1 MEEDWKYPSKTDQG
15 NPHRGAADR
24 KKPSSRKTRSRKAES
39 GKLKIGDHWNAITI
53 IALSQNSPLKAIAEF
68 VENSIDAGAKN
79 VTIVRGKEKGQLYLK
94 VIDDGEGIPL
104 DGEGKPD
111 FRYVATHIC
120 DSIKKK
126 LKEKGEQG
134 IQGEFGIGLLSF
146 WTVGERLVLASAGA
160 EGKTY
165 QMEMKKGEQG
175 YAVTPKR
182 SLFSHPG
189 TELTIHPLLPGLR
202 QLNGERI
209 QHYLASE
216 LRDRIRKTGVNIKIR
231 DRYSRKEFEVKPKEY
246 TGRMLHDFDVL
257 ETLHG
262 EIYLELYLNTYYP
275 ENKVSLFRSGTRVL
289 PDITELDFFNR
300 EPWSAGYLQGMI
312 DVPFL
317 QLTPGSRTGIVQ
329 DENYNVFCNSIH
341 EVEKKLGEII
351 ELEKKVEEEKASK
364 YILKSVQRA
373 LKEAFL
379 ALPKG
384 EYDWFSISTG
394 GKKAGEGKKA
404 ESLFAEQDKAVAAQR
419 ISEHEGPGE
428 QEPGQEAAF
437 YEYSGPLYKA
447 VISPA
452 SCVVK
457 VNNTKNFRCIP
468 RDRNKKTVEVNVDIR
483 WKIKQGEGS
492 LDRSDGAFVTFTA
505 SGEPGLTILEATVT
519 QGEIVC
525 SAESIVTVTESL
537 AEKMGE
543 DGKGSGRGIPGYTF
557 LRATGELWRSRY
569 DEKNNLIVINNG
581 HKDYIYASRKKA
593 RKLKYICR
601 LFAKELVLR
610 NFMGFD
616 SEALLERMIEL
627 SLYTEENLR

>member
-1 MEEDWKYPSKTDQG
+1 MYSKYSKKSLSDK
-15 NPHRGAADR
+15 NY
-24 KKPSSRKTRSRKAES
+24 SSSTRTES

-68 VENSIDAGAKN
+68 VENSIDARARN
-79 VTIVRGKEKGQLYLK
+79 ITIVRGKEKGQLYLK
-94 VIDDGEGIPL
+94 VIDDGEGIPH
-104 DGEGKPD
+104 DGKGMPD

-146 WTVGERLVLASAGA
+146 WTVGEKLVLASAGA
-160 EGKTY
+160 DGKTY

-175 YAVTPKR
+175 YSVTVKR

-189 TELTIHPLLPGLR
+189 TELTIYPLLPGIR

-216 LRDRIRKTGVNIKIR
+216 LRDRIRKTGVKIKIR
-231 DRYSRKEFEVKPKEY
+231 DRYSRKEFDVKPKQY
-246 TGRMLHDFDVL
+246 NGRILHDFDVV
-257 ETLHG
+257 ETPLG
-262 EIYLELYLNTYYP
+262 EIFLELYLNSYSA
-275 ENKVSLFRSGTRVL
+275 ENKVNLFRSGTRVL
-289 PDITELDFFNR
+289 PDITGLDFFSR
-300 EPWSAGYLQGMI
+300 EPWNAGYLQGMI

-317 QLTPGSRTGIVQ
+317 QLTPGTRTGVIQ
-329 DENYNVFCNSIH
+329 DESYNVFCNSIKRVEDRLREII
-341 EVEKKLGEII
+341 EVEKR
-351 ELEKKVEEEKASK
+351 VEEEKASK
-364 YILKSVQRA
+364 NILKSVHRA

-379 ALPKG
+379 VLPKG
-384 EYDWFSISTG
+384 EYDWFSLNTG
-394 GKKAGEGKKA
+394 GKKQGEQKKS
-404 ESLFAEQDKAVAAQR
+404 ESLFTKEGKAVPAQR
-419 ISEHEGPGE
+419 ISDQEGYHGT
-428 QEPGQEAAF
+428 EPGQEDEF

-468 RDRNKKTVEVNVDIR
+468 RDRNKRTVEVNVNIR
-483 WKIKQGEGS
+483 WRIKEGGGS
-492 LDRSDGAFVTFTA
+492 LDRYDGAFVVYTA
-505 SGEPGLTILEATVT
+505 PQEPDLCILEAVVT
-519 QGEIVC
+519 QGEITC
-525 SAESIVTVTESL
+525 TAESIITVTETL
-537 AEKMGE
+537 EDKMGE
-543 DGKGSGRGIPGYTF
+543 DGKSAVRGIPGYTF
-557 LRATGELWRSRY
+557 RRATGELWRSRY

-581 HKDYIYASRKKA
+581 HKDYVYASRKKA
-593 RKLKYICR
+593 MKLKYICK

-616 SEALLERMIEL
+616 SETLLERMIEL